1 MFVKGQQ
8 EVCIEENHVIS
19 ILLPSLGEI
28 RLGYFVLFVI
38 YRIVYFGMVFDLVFQ
53 ICINS
58 RTYVFSN
65 SDHYL
70 IEFMSSHSC
79 NGFSTQWG

>member
-28 RLGYFVLFVI
+28 RLGYFGLFVI
-38 YRIVYFGMVFDLVFQ
+38 YRIVYFGMVSTWLFKYALIPV
-53 ICINS
+53 
-58 RTYVFSN
+58 RTFFSN

-70 IEFMSSHSC
+70 INLMASHSC
-79 NGFSTQWG
+79 TGF